1 MGGDEREQKPGQTFS
16 SILGY
21 SIRLIARVESEIMEH
36 RCKRINRRV
45 IPDRP
50 LVGGMLELNSSLESW
65 SPIGRK
71 FLPLSPPLTRSIHL
85 VGARSLASPSANA
98 FLSIRVLI
106 LAASSISSNR
116 WNRTLGTS
124 RLR

>member
-50 LVGGMLELNSSLESW
+50 LVGGMLELNSSLESS

-71 FLPLSPPLTRSIHL
+71 FLSLSPTRSIQL
-85 VGARSLASPSANA
+85 FGARSLARPSANA